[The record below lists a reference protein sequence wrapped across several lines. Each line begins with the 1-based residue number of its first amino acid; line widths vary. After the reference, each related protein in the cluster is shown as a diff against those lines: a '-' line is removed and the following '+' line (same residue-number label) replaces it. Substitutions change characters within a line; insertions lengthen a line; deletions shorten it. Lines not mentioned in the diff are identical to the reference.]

1 VNTTSD
7 KLSDLAVEIS
17 VWDLDGACPYYKV
30 TEKLSVPPKKV
41 MQVVEMKYPS
51 IKNAKTVYFL
61 LLKLFR
67 VSDTAIVSRNFY
79 WLHLSGEDYT
89 LLEEYRKKKIP
100 LKITSD
106 VLVSG

>member
-17 VWDLDGACPYYKV
+17 VWDLDGACPYYMV